1 MPKKIICNIPKDEL
15 YRLYITEKR
24 TLIEMC
30 EIVGIK
36 SPITMYKVLNE
47 KGIST
52 NKNCIKSNTTKRGM
66 TDEEFKNFLIKEY
79 ETKGISK
86 IAKEL
91 NVTQNAIRKYFKKYN
106 IEFINRRKE
115 FCSGENAPNWK
126 GGRHIHNGYSEV
138 YAPNHPHKN
147 KRNCVYEHQL
157 VMEKHIGRYL
167 RKDEVIHHID
177 FDKTNNDIS
186 NLKLMTNSEHI
197 KYHSKL
203 RWDKKKGVV

>member
-1 MPKKIICNIPKDEL
+1 MPRKIICEMSKDEL
-15 YRLYITEKR
+15 YQLYITEKR
-24 TLIEMC
+24 TLLEMC

-36 SPITMYKVLNE
+36 SPITMSKILKE

-52 NKNCIKSNTTKRGM
+52 NKNAIVSNTTKNGM
-66 TDEEFKNFLIKEY
+66 NDEEFKKFLIEEY
-79 ETKGISK
+79 KTKGISQ

-91 NVTQNAIRKYFKKYN
+91 NVSQAAIRKYFKKSN

-115 FCSGENAPNWK
+115 FCSGENSPTWN
-126 GGRHIHNGYSEV
+126 GGRHIHNGYIEI
-138 YAPNHPHKN
+138 YAPDHPHKN
-147 KRNCVYEHQL
+147 KRNCIYEHQL

-167 RKDEVIHHID
+167 EKGEVVHHID

-186 NLKLMTNSEHI
+186 NLMLMTNSEHV

-203 RWDKKKGVV
+203 RWEKERM